1 MPSAL
6 PEILGTPAAPLPR
19 GRTQT
24 RRAARALA
32 VLAMIAVPFV
42 LAEQGRSG
50 GVVAGVALPAL
61 GVAEGVEIQP
71 RTEPDHS
78 PATAF
83 AFEAA
88 SPFVASYGDAA
99 SALRAETCLTE
110 AIYYEGALEPE
121 SGQRAIAQVVLNR
134 VRHPAYPDS
143 VCGVVFEGQ
152 HRSTGCQF
160 TFTCDG
166 SRARPP
172 VPNLWARANRVAKA
186 ALGGAVEPDV
196 GLSTHYHADYV
207 TPYWSASLD
216 PAGQI
221 GRHMFYRWRGTNGQ
235 ASSFTMRYS
244 GKEPEIAAYTPRAA
258 AGDES
263 PAVMPGATQAGSIAE
278 ITATFDPAPPA
289 PAATPFR
296 ARPLRLAKDAADG
309 GK

>member
-1 MPSAL
+1 MPSAS
-6 PEILGTPAAPLPR
+6 PEISGTPVAPL
-19 GRTQT
+19 TQ
-24 RRAARALA
+24 RRLNALRAARMMA
-32 VLAMIAVPFV
+32 VLAVIAVPFV
-42 LAEQGRSG
+42 MAEQGRSG
-50 GVVAGVALPAL
+50 SVVAGGALPLLRGAAGTEFQSKTAPGALPAP
-61 GVAEGVEIQP
+61 E
-71 RTEPDHS
+71 
-78 PATAF
+78 F
-83 AFEAA
+83 AFERA

-99 SALRAETCLTE
+99 SGLRAETCLTE

-166 SRARPP
+166 SRSQPP
-172 VPNLWARANRVAKA
+172 VPSLWARANRVAKA
-186 ALGGAVEPDV
+186 ALGGAVEPEV

-216 PAGQI
+216 PSGQI
-221 GRHMFYRWRGTNGQ
+221 GRHMFYRWRGTNGR

-244 GKEPEIAAYTPRAA
+244 GREPEIAAYSPRAA
-258 AGDES
+258 EGDES
-263 PAVMPGATQAGSIAE
+263 PAVTPAATQAKSIAE
-278 ITATFDPAPPA
+278 ITATFDTAPPA

-309 GK
+309 GR

>member
-1 MPSAL
+1 MPSAP
-6 PEILGTPAAPLPR
+6 PEISGTPAAPLPR
-19 GRTQT
+19 GRSQT
-24 RRAARALA
+24 LRAARTLA
-32 VLAMIAVPFV
+32 VLAVIAVPFV
-42 LAEQGRSG
+42 VAEQGRSG
-50 GVVAGVALPAL
+50 GVVAGVAFPSFGGAA
-61 GVAEGVEIQP
+61 GAELQP
-71 RTEPDHS
+71 RTGQAAPS
-78 PATAF
+78 APAL
-83 AFEAA
+83 AFEQA

-110 AIYYEGALEPE
+110 AIYFEGALEPE

-143 VCGVVFEGQ
+143 ICGVVFEGQ

-172 VPNLWARANRVAKA
+172 VPSLWARANRIAKA
-186 ALGGAVEPDV
+186 ALGGAVAPEV

-216 PAGQI
+216 PSGQI
-221 GRHMFYRWRGTNGQ
+221 GRHLFYRWRGTTGR

-244 GKEPEIAAYTPRAA
+244 GKEPEIAAYSPRAA
-258 AGDES
+258 TAEES
-263 PAVMPGATQAGSIAE
+263 PADVPAAARAESVAE
-278 ITATFDPAPPA
+278 ITGTFVPAPPA

-296 ARPLRLAKDAADG
+296 ARPLRLATDAADG
-309 GK
+309 AK